1 MTTVIKQ
8 FQQNYGVL
16 SPPQSHEDDRL
27 ERRADPARRLREAV
41 RRSAPLTRE
50 GIAEYVFARLF
61 QKLVYAQIWEDPE
74 VDMEAL
80 AIEPGQTVVTIAS
93 GGCNALSY
101 LLADPARIE
110 AVDLNPAHVAFN
122 RLKLAA
128 LQTLP
133 SYDNFHRFY
142 AMADAPENLEDYRR
156 FIRPALDEGS
166 RAYWDGRGFS
176 GRRRISMFRRHLYRH
191 GLLGHF
197 IGWGHRVARLYGVDP
212 RILLEARDQDEQRR
226 LFETVIA
233 PLFDK
238 RFVRWMTGRK
248 SSLFGLGIPPQQYDV
263 LAGGNGM
270 ATVLRQ
276 RLERLACDFP
286 LSENYFAWQAFGRGY
301 GRGEGAPLPPYLQ
314 RENFDFIR
322 ARAARFGVENISI
335 TEWLAAKPDAAVDRV
350 VLLDAQDWMS
360 AAQLND
366 LWSEITRTAAP
377 GARVI
382 FRTAAQ
388 ENLLEGRVVPEL
400 LGRWDYRYEESLAF
414 HARDRSSIYGGFHL
428 LVLKD

>member
-1 MTTVIKQ
+1 MTA
-8 FQQNYGVL
+8 
-16 SPPQSHEDDRL
+16 L
-27 ERRADPARRLREAV
+27 ERRISEGGANPGRRLREAV

-50 GIAEYVFARLF
+50 GLAEYVFARLF

-74 VDMEAL
+74 IDMEAL
-80 AIEPGQTVVTIAS
+80 AIEPGQTVVAIAS
-93 GGCNALSY
+93 GGCNAFSY
-101 LLADPARIE
+101 LLANPGRIE

-133 SYDNFHRFY
+133 GYESFHRFY
-142 AMADAPENLEDYRR
+142 AMADDPENVEDYRR
-156 FIRPALDEGS
+156 FIRPVLDDRS
-166 RAYWDGRGFS
+166 RAYWEGRTLT

-212 RILLEARDQDEQRR
+212 RILLEARSQDEQRQ
-226 LFETVIA
+226 LFDTMIA

-238 RFVRWMTGRK
+238 RFVRWMTNRK

-270 ATVLRQ
+270 AGVLRQ

-301 GRGEGAPLPPYLQ
+301 GRDGRAPLPPYLR
-314 RENFDFIR
+314 RENFGTVR
-322 ARAARFGVENISI
+322 ARASRFSVENISI
-335 TEWLAAKPDAAVDRV
+335 TELLAAKPDASVDRA
-350 VLLDAQDWMS
+350 VLLDAQDWMTDD
-360 AAQLND
+360 QLNS
-366 LWSEITRTAAP
+366 LWREITRTAAP

-382 FRTAAQ
+382 FRTAA
-388 ENLLEGRVVPEL
+388 EANLLEGRVAPDL
-400 LGRWDYRYEESLAF
+400 LARWDYRREESRAL

>member
-1 MTTVIKQ
+1 MMTAV
-8 FQQNYGVL
+8 
-16 SPPQSHEDDRL
+16 
-27 ERRADPARRLREAV
+27 ERGISEAGANPARRLREAV

-50 GIAEYVFARLF
+50 GLAEYIFARLF

-74 VDMEAL
+74 IDMEAL
-80 AIEPGQTVVTIAS
+80 AIGPGHTVVTIAS
-93 GGCNALSY
+93 GGCNAFSY

-128 LQTLP
+128 LQALP
-133 SYDNFHRFY
+133 SYESFHRFY
-142 AMADAPENLEDYRR
+142 AMADDPENVADYRR
-156 FIRPALDEGS
+156 FIRPVLDEAS
-166 RAYWDGRGFS
+166 RAYWEGRTLT

-212 RILLEARDQDEQRR
+212 RILLEARSQDEQRQ
-226 LFETVIA
+226 LFDAMIA

-238 RFVRWMTGRK
+238 RFVRWMTSRK
-248 SSLFGLGIPPQQYDV
+248 SSLFGLGIPPRQYDV

-270 ATVLRQ
+270 AGVLRQ

-301 GRGEGAPLPPYLQ
+301 GRDKRAPLPPYLR
-314 RENFDFIR
+314 RENFETVR
-322 ARAARFGVENISI
+322 ARASRFSVENISI
-335 TEWLAAKPDAAVDRV
+335 TELLAAKPDASVDRV

-360 AAQLND
+360 DAQLGG
-366 LWSEITRTAAP
+366 LWGEITRAAAP

-382 FRTAAQ
+382 FRTAA
-388 ENLLEGRVVPEL
+388 EANLLEGRVAPEL
-400 LGRWDYRYEESLAF
+400 LARWDYRREESRAL

-428 LVLKD
+428 LVLKG

>member
-1 MTTVIKQ
+1 MTTVLKR
-8 FQQNYGVL
+8 QQ
-16 SPPQSHEDDRL
+16 QDFDL
-27 ERRADPARRLREAV
+27 ERRISPARRLREAV
-41 RRSAPLTRE
+41 RRSGPLTRE

-61 QKLVYAQIWEDPE
+61 QKLVYAQIWEDPD

-93 GGCNALSY
+93 GGCNAFSY
-101 LLADPARIE
+101 LLADPGRIE

-122 RLKLAA
+122 RLKRTA
-128 LQTLP
+128 LQILP
-133 SYDNFHRFY
+133 SYESFHRFY
-142 AMADAPENLEDYRR
+142 AMADTPENLDDYRR
-156 FIRPALDEGS
+156 FIRPVLDEAS
-166 RAYWDGRGFS
+166 RTYWEGRGVT

-197 IGWGHRVARLYGVDP
+197 IGWGHKVARLYGVDP
-212 RILLEARDQDEQRR
+212 RILLEARDRDEQRR
-226 LFETVIA
+226 LFDTRIA

-238 RFVRWMTGRK
+238 RFVRWMTRRK
-248 SSLFGLGIPPQQYDV
+248 SSLFGLGIPPQQYDA
-263 LAGGNGM
+263 LAGDGSM
-270 ATVLRQ
+270 AAVLRQ

-301 GRGEGAPLPPYLQ
+301 GRDQHAPLPPYLQ
-314 RENFDFIR
+314 RANFETVR

-335 TEWLAAKPDAAVDRV
+335 TEWLAAKPDASVDRV

-360 AAQLND
+360 DAQLND

-377 GARVI
+377 GARVV

-388 ENLLEGRVVPEL
+388 ANLLEGRVAPEL
-400 LGRWDYRYEESLAF
+400 LARWDYRRTESLAF

-428 LVLKD
+428 LVLKDRA